1 MPTKFSIFIFLAALA
16 LASILAAQE
25 SPYECDTD
33 TECETEAALRCLI
46 GCEA

>member
-1 MPTKFSIFIFLAALA
+1 MNRIPVSVFLAAVA
-16 LASILAAQE
+16 LASILAAHE
-25 SPYECDTD
+25 SPYNCTTD